1 MIETKG
7 RAARTALLASALQGA
22 VLAGFSAGAVVA
34 ATSAAVAQSYQFSD
48 IQVVGNQRVDTAT
61 VVNTLAIPQGRALS
75 AGELNAAYQRLAGA
89 GIFETVSITPQ
100 GGTLLVEVA
109 EYPTVSR
116 ISFEGNS
123 QLDNDELTALIGSVP
138 NRVYN
143 PSRAEEDARAIA
155 AAYEARGRLAASVT
169 PRIIRRANNR
179 VDLVFEIAEGGIVEI
194 ERISFVGN
202 QAYSDRRL
210 RRALATKQAGFL
222 RQIIQRDT
230 FVAERVGF
238 DQQLLRDFYLS
249 RGYIDFTINDVSNEF
264 SRDRDAFFVQY
275 NITEGQSWDFGQVTT
290 STTVPGLNAAEY
302 TDLVGIRAGQT
313 YTPAAIDAATERLE
327 EAASRRGMTF
337 VRATPQI
344 TRNPQTLELNVN
356 FLLER
361 GPRVF
366 VERIDIEGN
375 QTTLDRVIRR
385 QFRTV
390 EGDPFNPREIRAA
403 AERIRALG
411 YFSDVQA
418 EGREGSSPDQVVIDV
433 DVVEQPTGS
442 LSLGGSYS
450 TDSGFGVSFGF
461 TERNFL
467 GRGQTLAFD
476 VTTGTNANSAQFSF
490 VEPYFLGRD
499 LRAGFEVFYS
509 ETDYDEAD
517 YNTRSVGFSPSVT
530 FPTSEN
536 GRLQVRYRLAE
547 DSLEDVGDDI
557 SPIIAA
563 DEGSSISSALGYTYS
578 YDTRRSGIDPNTGI
592 VLRFGQDLA
601 GLGGDVNYVKSVAFG
616 GYQTTAFSE
625 EVNIRAVVE
634 GGNITAFGDSD
645 SVRLTDRFFLSTSQL
660 RGFEPLGVGPRDLVT
675 DDALGGNN
683 YAVAR
688 VEADFPLGLPEEYG
702 IRGGVFLDA
711 GSVWGLDNTEGADG
725 ETVDDSAILRSSVGV
740 SLFWDTPFGPLR
752 FNFAEALAA
761 EDYDNTRTFNV
772 SLSSTF

>member
-1 MIETKG
+1 MIETRG
-7 RAARTALLASALQGA
+7 RSARTALLASALQGT
-22 VLAGFSAGAVVA
+22 VLAGFAAGMVM
-34 ATSAAVAQSYQFSD
+34 ATTSVAVAQSYRISD
-48 IQVVGNQRVDTAT
+48 IQIIGNERVDTTT
-61 VVNTLAIPQGRALS
+61 VVNTLAIPQGRDLT
-75 AGELNAAYQRLAGA
+75 AGELNAAYQRLSGA
-89 GIFETVSITPQ
+89 GLFESVSITPQ
-100 GGTLLVEVA
+100 GNTLLVEVA
-109 EYPTVSR
+109 EYPTVRR
-116 ISFEGNS
+116 ISFEGNRR
-123 QLDNDELTALIGSVP
+123 LDDAELTALIGSVP

-155 AAYEARGRLAASVT
+155 AAYEQRGRLAATVT
-169 PRIIRRANNR
+169 PRIIRRADNR
-179 VDLVFEIAEGGIVEI
+179 IDLVFEIAEGGIVEI

-202 QAYSDRRL
+202 QDFSDRRL

-222 RQIIQRDT
+222 RQIIQSDT
-230 FVAERVGF
+230 FVADRVGF
-238 DQQLLRDFYLS
+238 DQQLLRDFYMS
-249 RGYIDFTINDVSNEF
+249 RGYIDFTINNVSTEF
-264 SRDRDAFFVQY
+264 ARERDAFFIQY

-290 STTVPGLNAAEY
+290 TTTVPGLNPAEY
-302 TDLVGIRAGQT
+302 RDAIGIDAGQT

-327 EAASRRGMTF
+327 ERVSRAGMTF

-344 TRNPQTLELNVN
+344 TRDPQTLQLNVN

-361 GPRVF
+361 GPRLF

-411 YFSDVQA
+411 YFANVTA

-450 TDSGFGVSFGF
+450 TDSGFGVNFGF

-467 GRGQTLAFD
+467 GRGQTLSFD
-476 VTTGTNANSAQFSF
+476 ITTGTNANSAEFSF
-490 VEPYFLGRD
+490 SEPYFLGRD
-499 LRAGFEVFYS
+499 LRAGFDVFYS

-517 YNTRSVGFSPSVT
+517 YNTRTVGIRPSVT

-547 DSLEDVGDDI
+547 DTIEDVGDDI

-563 DEGSSISSALGYTYS
+563 DEDSAVSSALGYTYS
-578 YDTRRSGIDPNTGI
+578 YDTRRSGIDPNSGI

-601 GLGGDVNYVKSVAFG
+601 GLGGDVNYIKTVAFG
-616 GYQTTAFSE
+616 GYQTTAFNE

-634 GGNITAFGDSD
+634 GGNVSAFGDSD

-660 RGFEPLGVGPRDLVT
+660 RGFEPLGIGPRDLET

-688 VEADFPLGLPEEYG
+688 LEADFPLGLPEEYG
-702 IRGGVFLDA
+702 IRGGVFVDA
-711 GSVWGLDNTEGADG
+711 GSVWGLENTEGANG

-772 SLSSTF
+772 SLSSSF